1 MRQIVILVF
10 MIILNITKA
19 AIADRIP
26 RNCIALDYN
35 QLRKSCSVCQNLF
48 LKQTN
53 SFQVYRIRAA
63 CLALAKNECCK
74 TFKLVKISDLNMME
88 KTKKLRHFRHG
99 VDLI

>member
-48 LKQTN
+48 LMQKN

-63 CLALAKNECCK
+63 CLTLAKNECCK
-74 TFKLVKISDLNMME
+74 NFRLVKISDLNIME
-88 KTKKLRHFRHG
+88 KTKNLRHLRHG